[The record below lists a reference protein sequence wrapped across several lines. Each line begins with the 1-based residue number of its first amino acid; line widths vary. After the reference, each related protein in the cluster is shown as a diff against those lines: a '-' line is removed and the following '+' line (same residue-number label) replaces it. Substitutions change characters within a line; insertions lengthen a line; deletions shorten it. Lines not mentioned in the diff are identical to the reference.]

1 MSRPPTAAVL
11 LRQKLTAQIDPAEI
25 AQLEQRTAPNGKP
38 TARSRVSL
46 GGYLNAVTTA
56 AIHAQKR
63 AATGPGDSAG
73 AVNLVRLASL
83 VRDDK
88 KAFTAVCELAK
99 KLKQQSPKRATPAP
113 VEKSGNPALKNL
125 MTRPK
130 SAQFSGLAQAS
141 VVRDIFQIR
150 QRAAKGQQ

>member
-11 LRQKLTAQIDPAEI
+11 LRQKLTAQIAPAEI
-25 AQLEQRTAPNGKP
+25 AQLERQHAPNGKP
-38 TARSRVSL
+38 SNRSRIGL
-46 GGYLNAVTTA
+46 GAYMSAITTA

-63 AATGPGDSAG
+63 AAAGDSAT
-73 AVNLVRLASL
+73 AINIVRLASL

-113 VEKSGNPALKNL
+113 VKKSGNPALKNL